1 MAEVKEIDL
10 GPVKGPKGDKGDQGE
25 RGPEGPVGPQGKDGV
40 VNANTAITFQQA
52 AKRQNIASGE
62 KFGTILGKIMKW
74 FADLKAH
81 AFEEPVQNLTTN
93 VAGKALDATQ
103 GKKIQDEIDAL
114 NSTFASVKTYTPKL
128 LTGNG
133 REVNQDKSGG
143 YAFGDYIQI
152 GRLVFFFFA
161 IKTKIV
167 EDNEL
172 ARISLPVNPSESS
185 EFCTCSVSNCSNLTD
200 INAGRAFINGNYIKL
215 QSEDVDLGNNEAKWK
230 NTGKIG
236 YLKISGFYF
245 S

>member
-52 AKRQNIASGE
+52 SNRQNIASGE

-114 NSTFASVKTYTPKL
+114 NSALTDEEFQVIYQGKNDVYCYAKL
-128 LTGNG
+128 KN
-133 REVNQDKSGG
+133 G
-143 YAFGDYIQI
+143 YATIKGESYDGLKIPSGSYYDLTTLPEKYRPNGTSHFSVNALGGNAKIFGAVHSN
-152 GRLVFFFFA
+152 G
-161 IKTKIV
+161 K
-167 EDNEL
+167 
-172 ARISLPVNPSESS
+172 ISLYSDAE
-185 EFCTCSVSNCSNLTD
+185 
-200 INAGRAFINGNYIKL
+200 
-215 QSEDVDLGNNEAKWK
+215 
-230 NTGKIG
+230 TGYWAYCFTYPI
-236 YLKISGFYF
+236 
-245 S
+245 

>member
-1 MAEVKEIDL
+1 MAEIKEIDL

-114 NSTFASVKTYTPKL
+114 NSALNNLKQILLWEGEQGTGAIINLKEAVDPFVRLTFVYK
-128 LTGNG
+128 
-133 REVNQDKSGG
+133 RD
-143 YAFGDYIQI
+143 D
-152 GRLVFFFFA
+152 
-161 IKTKIV
+161 
-167 EDNEL
+167 
-172 ARISLPVNPSESS
+172 
-185 EFCTCSVSNCSNLTD
+185 
-200 INAGRAFINGNYIKL
+200 
-215 QSEDVDLGNNEAKWK
+215 
-230 NTGKIG
+230 
-236 YLKISGFYF
+236 GFYF
-245 S
+245 NASFLVSTLLKTKSDTGVQQIFNTGTDTTIYINPDNHYFAGIWMSSNLQIIEVYGHRY

>member
-114 NSTFASVKTYTPKL
+114 NSSLVTISQEYITDIPRDLLSSTGWKNITANKIPIPSGYEIVGILPKTYTYKMSAIQGIFYDTNNISFNFY
-128 LTGNG
+128 LTETISEGFVL
-133 REVNQDKSGG
+133 RWRAVFK
-143 YAFGDYIQI
+143 
-152 GRLVFFFFA
+152 RL
-161 IKTKIV
+161 
-167 EDNEL
+167 
-172 ARISLPVNPSESS
+172 
-185 EFCTCSVSNCSNLTD
+185 
-200 INAGRAFINGNYIKL
+200 
-215 QSEDVDLGNNEAKWK
+215 
-230 NTGKIG
+230 
-236 YLKISGFYF
+236 
-245 S
+245 

>member
-114 NSTFASVKTYTPKL
+114 NSALAEKTINFRTYDITDYQETDEKIKQVVDYHVVHDVKDYEMFIMRLTLTKGSTFTVYGYKHNEGYATAIV
-128 LTGNG
+128 TGYFLNYPLYGRRG
-133 REVNQDKSGG
+133 REGWTWGN
-143 YAFGDYIQI
+143 
-152 GRLVFFFFA
+152 
-161 IKTKIV
+161 
-167 EDNEL
+167 
-172 ARISLPVNPSESS
+172 ISV
-185 EFCTCSVSNCSNLTD
+185 T
-200 INAGRAFINGNYIKL
+200 
-215 QSEDVDLGNNEAKWK
+215 
-230 NTGKIG
+230 
-236 YLKISGFYF
+236 
-245 S
+245 

>member
-10 GPVKGPKGDKGDQGE
+10 GLVKGPKGDKGDKGDPGE
-25 RGPEGPVGPQGKDGV
+25 RGQEGPVGPQGKDGV

-114 NSTFASVKTYTPKL
+114 NSSLTDEEFQVIYQGKNDVYCYAKL
-128 LTGNG
+128 KN
-133 REVNQDKSGG
+133 G
-143 YAFGDYIQI
+143 YATIKGESYDGLKIPSGSYYDLTTLPEKYRPNGTSHFSVNSLGGSAKIFGTVHSN
-152 GRLVFFFFA
+152 G
-161 IKTKIV
+161 K
-167 EDNEL
+167 
-172 ARISLPVNPSESS
+172 ISLYSDVE
-185 EFCTCSVSNCSNLTD
+185 
-200 INAGRAFINGNYIKL
+200 AGYWAYCFTYPI
-215 QSEDVDLGNNEAKWK
+215 
-230 NTGKIG
+230 
-236 YLKISGFYF
+236 
-245 S
+245 

>member
-114 NSTFASVKTYTPKL
+114 NSS
-128 LTGNG
+128 
-133 REVNQDKSGG
+133 
-143 YAFGDYIQI
+143 
-152 GRLVFFFFA
+152 
-161 IKTKIV
+161 
-167 EDNEL
+167 
-172 ARISLPVNPSESS
+172 
-185 EFCTCSVSNCSNLTD
+185 LTD
-200 INAGRAFINGNYIKL
+200 EEFQVIYQGENGVYCYAKLKNGYTTIKGESYDGL
-215 QSEDVDLGNNEAKWK
+215 KIPSGSYYDLTTLPEKYRPNGSSHFSVNTLGGSAKIFGVVH
-230 NTGKIG
+230 NTGTVQLYSDVETG
-236 YLKISGFYF
+236 YWAYCFTYPVK
-245 S
+245 